1 MTRHTSERHRDAML
15 AVALDAV
22 ARGWYVFPLRPHSKK
37 PPAFHGEDHCPA
49 TGICATTHQ
58 GWEQRATN
66 DPREVRWYW
75 ESRRYGGCNVGIATG
90 RSGLLIVDLDTADS
104 PDDRPQDGSRR
115 GEVQGGLD
123 MLVLLCEEAGQPIPM
138 DTLTVETPSGGWH
151 LYFRAPAGVRL
162 GNTQGNRGL
171 ALGWKIDTR
180 GQGGYVVAPGSTTP
194 DGPYRLADDRPVADL
209 PAWLV
214 QRLTV
219 RPPTATTAPV
229 QIAVDRLPAYVEAAL
244 RGEAD
249 RVARAQT
256 TAHNI
261 VLYTAAVALG
271 QLVAGGLLPSS
282 RAEETLYAAAT
293 HMITGD
299 CGCTD
304 REVRRV
310 IDRGIQAG
318 RDKPRTAPARRGA
331 A

>member
-1 MTRHTSERHRDAML
+1 MTGQSTDRHRDAML

-22 ARGWYVFPLRPHSKK
+22 ARGWHVFPLRPHSKK
-37 PPAFHGEDHCPA
+37 PPAFHGEDHCPR

-75 ESRRYGGCNVGIATG
+75 ESRRYSGCNVGVATG
-90 RSGLLIVDLDTADS
+90 PSGLVVIDLDTPDF
-104 PDDRPQDGSRR
+104 PDDRPQNGSRR
-115 GEVQGGLD
+115 EGVRDGLD
-123 MLVLLCEEAGQPIPM
+123 MLAVVCEEAGQPLPLE
-138 DTLTVETPSGGWH
+138 TLTVDTPSGGRH

-162 GNTQGNRGL
+162 GNTQGNRGR

-180 GQGGYVVAPGSTTP
+180 AVGGYTVAPGSTTP
-194 DGPYRLADDRPVADL
+194 DGPYRLVEDLPVADL
-209 PAWLV
+209 PTWLV
-214 QRLTV
+214 QRLAI
-219 RPPTATTAPV
+219 RPPTATTAPA
-229 QIAVDRLPAYVEAAL
+229 QIAVDRLPGYMAAAL

-249 RVARAQT
+249 RVARAT
-256 TAHNI
+256 PNAHNI

-271 QLVAGGLLPSS
+271 QLVAGGLLPPS
-282 RAEETLYAAAT
+282 RAEDSLYAAAA
-293 HMITGD
+293 HMISGE

-310 IDRGIQAG
+310 IARGLQAG
-318 RDKPRTAPARRGA
+318 HDKPRAAPKQRGA